1 MAPNILIYIAF
12 IAALLTVATRL
23 LAARHERRAE
33 ASHPPEGE
41 FLHIDG
47 HRVHVVV
54 RGSGP
59 DLVLIHGASGSTR
72 DMTFALVKHLE
83 TRYRVLIFDRPGLGY
98 SDRINRRGATITQ
111 QADILSRAAM
121 ALGATRPI
129 VMGQSYGGAVALAWA
144 VHFPDRLSA
153 LVPVAAASSVW
164 ETPLDAYYRLTS
176 HPWIGPL
183 AIPLLTAFVSDAYVD
198 KVLAS
203 VFVPQPEPKGYGAHF
218 GPGLTLRRKT
228 LRANALQRAN
238 LLAEITAL
246 YPRYGE
252 ITVPTEILHGDADT
266 IVPAWNHA
274 ERLVTRIPG
283 ATLTLLPGIGHMPQ
297 HVAAPEVAAAI
308 DRAATRAG
316 LHECPHRAIL
326 SKSGEVSW
334 SCPSTAQ

>member
-1 MAPNILIYIAF
+1 M
-12 IAALLTVATRL
+12 
-23 LAARHERRAE
+23 
-33 ASHPPEGE
+33 
-41 FLHIDG
+41 
-47 HRVHVVV
+47 HVVV
-54 RGSGP
+54 RGQGP

-72 DMTFALVKHLE
+72 DMTFELVKHLE
-83 TRYRVLIFDRPGLGY
+83 DRYRVLIFDRPGLGY
-98 SDRINRRGATITQ
+98 TDRINRSGATITQ
-111 QADILSRAAM
+111 QADLLSKAAIQ
-121 ALGATRPI
+121 LGANAPI

-153 LVPVAAASSVW
+153 LVPLAAASSTW
-164 ETPLDAYYRLTS
+164 ETPLDPLYRVTS
-176 HPWIGPL
+176 HRWLGPL
-183 AIPLLTAFVSDAYVD
+183 VIPFLTAYVSDDYVD
-198 KVLAS
+198 TVMAS
-203 VFVPQPEPKGYGAHF
+203 IFVPQTEPDGFGAYF
-218 GPGLTLRRKT
+218 GPGLTLRRDT

-246 YPRYGE
+246 MPRYGE

-308 DRAATRAG
+308 DRAAARAG
-316 LHECPHRAIL
+316 LHECPDRAIL

>member
-1 MAPNILIYIAF
+1 M
-12 IAALLTVATRL
+12 V
-23 LAARHERRAE
+23 E
-33 ASHPPEGE
+33 
-41 FLHIDG
+41 G

-72 DMTFALVKHLE
+72 DMTFELVKHLE
-83 TRYRVLIFDRPGLGY
+83 DRYRVLIFDRPGLGY
-98 SDRINRRGATITQ
+98 TDRINTTGATITQ
-111 QADILSRAAM
+111 QADLLSRAAA

-153 LVPVAAASSVW
+153 LIPVAAVSGTW
-164 ETPLDAYYRLTS
+164 ETPLDTLYRITS
-176 HPWIGPL
+176 HPWLGPL
-183 AIPLLTAFVSDAYVD
+183 AIPFLTAYVSDDYVD
-198 KVLAS
+198 RVMAGI
-203 VFVPQPEPKGYGAHF
+203 FAPQAEPVGYGAYF

-238 LLAEITAL
+238 LLEEITAL
-246 YPRYGE
+246 VPHYGE
-252 ITVPTEILHGDADT
+252 VSVPTEIVHGDADT

-283 ATLTLLPGIGHMPQ
+283 ATLTFLPGIGHMPQ

-308 DRAATRAG
+308 DRAAARAG
-316 LHECPHRAIL
+316 LR
-326 SKSGEVSW
+326 
-334 SCPSTAQ
+334 